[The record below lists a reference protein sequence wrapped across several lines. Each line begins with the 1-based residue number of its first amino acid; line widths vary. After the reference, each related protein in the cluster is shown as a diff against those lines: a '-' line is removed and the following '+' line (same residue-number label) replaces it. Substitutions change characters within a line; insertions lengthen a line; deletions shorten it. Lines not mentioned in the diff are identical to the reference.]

1 MILKPR
7 IESPELLILRC
18 LSPRKQLVE
27 KDHHYYENLEKGF
40 EGEKKFDELLETFT
54 EDWLFL
60 NGLLLEHNNSL
71 FQIDT
76 LGISQEGLYL
86 FDVKYYEGDMSID
99 GELWKYS
106 NGTVL
111 KNPLH
116 QLQRCESLLSR
127 FLQDKGLHFP
137 IKAYL
142 VFNHPHFTLYGA
154 PRNPTIILP
163 TQLQYF
169 MKKLKSVK
177 SVLNSSHKKLADMIL
192 TANLPSYPNAYIPKY
207 EYSDLTRGIICSSCG
222 SFLKSKSHFGK
233 LTCQHC
239 LHVEQLDSAALRSLR
254 EFQIL
259 FPERKVTTNAL
270 FDWCSPILSKRQVQ
284 KVLSENFER
293 KGHGKYSYYV

>member
-1 MILKPR
+1 MIFKPR
-7 IESPELLILRC
+7 IEPPELLILRS
-18 LSPRKQLVE
+18 LSPRKQLSE
-27 KDHHYYENLEKGF
+27 KDYHYYENLEKGF
-40 EGEKKFDELLETFT
+40 EGEKKFDELLDTFS
-54 EDWLFL
+54 EEWIFL
-60 NGLLLEHNNSL
+60 NGLLLEHNNSF
-71 FQIDT
+71 FQIDS
-76 LGISQEGLYL
+76 LGISQECLYI
-86 FDVKYYEGDMSID
+86 FDVKYFEGDLTIEGD
-99 GELWKYS
+99 HWKYS

-127 FLQDKGLHFP
+127 FLQDKGIHFP
-137 IKAYL
+137 IKAHL
-142 VFNHPHFTLYGA
+142 VFNHPHLTLYGA

-163 TQLQYF
+163 TQLERF
-169 MKKLKSVK
+169 MKNLKTVK
-177 SVLNSSHKKLADMIL
+177 SVLNSNHKKLADILL

-207 EYSDLTRGIICSSCG
+207 QYSELSKGIICSSCG
-222 SFLKSKSHFGK
+222 SFLNSKSHFGK
-233 LTCQHC
+233 LACHRC
-239 LHVEQLDSAALRSLR
+239 HGVEKLESAVLRSLQ